1 MLKQLIDD
9 GFGKI
14 EDYNCAEKIIYGAN
28 IVYDL
33 GLSDDAC
40 KLLAGFGGGA
50 GIGHLCGALAG
61 CVAVLSSLYVENNA
75 HESDRIAKL
84 TRELLEEYKQKMS
97 SIDCSA
103 LVDLYRKP
111 DTKCDSVI
119 SAAAEVLDEIVEREG
134 IQ

>member
-14 EDYNCAEKIIYGAN
+14 EDYNCAEKIINGAN

-33 GLSDDAC
+33 GLSNDAC
-40 KLLAGFGGGA
+40 RLLAGFGA
-50 GIGHLCGALAG
+50 GVGVGHFCGALAG
-61 CVAVLSSLYVENNA
+61 CVAVLSSLYVKNNA

-84 TRELLEEYKQKMS
+84 TRELLEEYKKKMN

-103 LVDLYRKP
+103 LVKLYRKP
-111 DTKCDSVI
+111 DTKCDAVI
-119 SAAAEVLDEIVEREG
+119 SAAAEVLDKIVEREG
-134 IQ
+134 Y